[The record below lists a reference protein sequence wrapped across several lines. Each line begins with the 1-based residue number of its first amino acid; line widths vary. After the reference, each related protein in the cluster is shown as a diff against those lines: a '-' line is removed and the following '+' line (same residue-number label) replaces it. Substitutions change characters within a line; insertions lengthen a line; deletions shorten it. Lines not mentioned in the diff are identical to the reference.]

1 MLFLHSGKKIINVVH
16 YICLKIGQ
24 RWLSLHCSTTWF
36 FGLFGFVLSF
46 FALSS
51 SILHFLHTIYVSS
64 KFLVR
69 DELWS
74 YVCNFKHWF
83 VNLLTPH
90 SWGVPDHLV
99 QLQKTQEPH
108 HTEKFP
114 LEVSTKPEIWKHFLK
129 DKTLITLH
137 SALLP
142 RIYPIKNAT
151 SPLVF
156 IAL

>member
-1 MLFLHSGKKIINVVH
+1 MLSITSAWRLDKDDCP
-16 YICLKIGQ
+16 YIVRLRG
-24 RWLSLHCSTTWF
+24 F
-36 FGLFGFVLSF
+36 FVYLGLFCF